1 MLDKILGLVDNKDIS
16 PITGLDAA
24 FLYAETP
31 SSPMHIGSVA
41 IIEGSLEFNTFK
53 KSIESSLH
61 QMPVLRK
68 RLMFAPMSVDYP
80 YWVDD
85 PDFNINL
92 HIQRYA
98 LPRPGGWSEL
108 REMAAQI
115 FSEPLDRSRPLW
127 SFAFVEGIDD
137 IGQVPKGSVALI
149 SKLHHVAVDGVAGA
163 GLISLIF
170 NISPEIKELKP
181 PRPFSPKPLPNEAEI
196 VLKSALSFAKNPLK
210 LPKIIS
216 TTAKAT
222 IKSGMLSRMQNIE
235 LPTAP
240 FSAPKT
246 PLNGIISPERKWSSA
261 ILSLE
266 RIKVLKTIMG
276 TTINDIILAFCA
288 GALRRYLLEK
298 DKLPKKPLVTMI
310 PVSVRDKNGADAG
323 GNHVSNMLVQLATN
337 IEDPIE
343 RLEVIHENTIRGKI
357 YQNAMGAKMLSNLA
371 EVVPFGIA
379 NQASRLYTRFH
390 VSKLHNPVFNV
401 VITNVPG
408 PQMPLYMQGHKLHT
422 LMGMAPIID
431 GMGLI
436 ITVFSYNGTVSISPT
451 SDAKS
456 MPDIELFTR
465 YIREAA
471 NELEALVLARETLK
485 EEEESKDPESD
496 KFFNHIKKYLKDNPD
511 FIKPNSGIFQFNIN
525 GTAEATWK
533 LDFNKAP
540 GSVRRGN
547 AADPNVIL
555 TISDKHLMRI
565 ATGDLDI
572 QTAFVQGRLD
582 VKGDMKKTTRLAKV
596 LSLIP
601 KMKK

>member
-1 MLDKILGLVDNKDIS
+1 
-16 PITGLDAA
+16 
-24 FLYAETP
+24 
-31 SSPMHIGSVA
+31 
-41 IIEGSLEFNTFK
+41 
-53 KSIESSLH
+53 
-61 QMPVLRK
+61 
-68 RLMFAPMSVDYP
+68 
-80 YWVDD
+80 
-85 PDFNINL
+85 
-92 HIQRYA
+92 
-98 LPRPGGWSEL
+98 
-108 REMAAQI
+108 
-115 FSEPLDRSRPLW
+115 
-127 SFAFVEGIDD
+127 
-137 IGQVPKGSVALI
+137 
-149 SKLHHVAVDGVAGA
+149 
-163 GLISLIF
+163 
-170 NISPEIKELKP
+170 
-181 PRPFSPKPLPNEAEI
+181 
-196 VLKSALSFAKNPLK
+196 
-210 LPKIIS
+210 
-216 TTAKAT
+216 
-222 IKSGMLSRMQNIE
+222 MQNIE